1 MAMTRRDDEYV
12 RFGPLFDRMA
22 GAEGAERARLREELI
37 TGHLPLANH
46 IARKFAR
53 RGQPVEDLEQVARL
67 GLVNAVDRFDP
78 LRGKPFLAFAVP
90 TIMGE
95 VRRYFRDT
103 GWSLA
108 VPRRLKELH
117 LRITSESEYLR
128 QRLGRSPTPSEL
140 AKTLGLSLDEVYEGI
155 EAANAYQL
163 FSIDQPVAG
172 ADPRSTVSDTL
183 GDNDA
188 ALAMVDNLASLGP
201 LIGKLP
207 ARERLILALRFSGDL
222 TQSQIADRVGLSQMH
237 VSRLLAR
244 TLAQLR
250 ADIEA

>member
-1 MAMTRRDDEYV
+1 
-12 RFGPLFDRMA
+12 MA
-22 GAEGAERARLREELI
+22 GARGAERARIRDELI

-53 RGQPVEDLEQVARL
+53 RGQPLEDLEQVARL

-78 LRGKPFLAFAVP
+78 QRGKPFLAFAVP

-103 GWSLA
+103 GWSLS

-117 LRITSESEYLR
+117 LRITAESEQLR

-140 AKTLGLSLDEVYEGI
+140 AKVLGLSIDEVYEGI

-163 FSIDQPVAG
+163 FSIDHPG
-172 ADPRSTVSDTL
+172 GGSDEPGKHPTVTDTL
-183 GDNDA
+183 GDDDA
-188 ALAMVDNLASLGP
+188 ALAMVENVASLRP
-201 LIGKLP
+201 LISKLP
-207 ARERLILALRFSGDL
+207 ERERLILALRFSGDL

-237 VSRLLAR
+237 VSRLLAK

-250 ADIEA
+250 SDIEA

>member
-1 MAMTRRDDEYV
+1 
-12 RFGPLFDRMA
+12 MA
-22 GAEGAERARLREELI
+22 GAQGAERARIRDELI

-53 RGQPVEDLEQVARL
+53 RGQPLEDLEQVARL

-78 LRGKPFLAFAVP
+78 QRDKPFLAFAVP

-103 GWSLA
+103 GWSLS

-117 LRITSESEYLR
+117 LRITAESEQLR

-140 AKTLGLSLDEVYEGI
+140 ATVLGLSIDEVYEGI

-163 FSIDQPVAG
+163 FSIDHPGAGSDQPGKHPAV
-172 ADPRSTVSDTL
+172 TDTL
-183 GDNDA
+183 GDDDA
-188 ALAMVDNLASLGP
+188 ALAMVENVASLRP
-201 LIGKLP
+201 LISKLP

-237 VSRLLAR
+237 VSRLLAK

-250 ADIEA
+250 SDIEA